1 MHKDY
6 WLYQEDVPEP
16 FAAHVYVFS
25 DGYIDISFYAE
36 YIPSRTYKDLH
47 VNAEYCEYMDVFDL
61 FAGLHDVAF
70 SANDIRQINELW
82 TRISK
87 DFNF

>member
-6 WLYQEDVPEP
+6 WLYQEDAQEP

-25 DGYIDISFYAE
+25 EGYMDISIYAE
-36 YIPSRTYKDLH
+36 YIPAKTHKDLH
-47 VNAEYCEYMDVFDL
+47 VNAEYGEYMDAFDL
-61 FAGLHDVAF
+61 FAGLYDVQL
-70 SANDIRQINELW
+70 SSDDIRQINELW
-82 TRISK
+82 MRISK

>member
-1 MHKDY
+1 MHKNY
-6 WLYQEDVPEP
+6 WLYQEDNL

-25 DGYIDISFYAE
+25 DGYMDISFYAE
-36 YIPSRTYKDLH
+36 HIPSKTHKDLH
-47 VNAEYCEYMDVFDL
+47 INVDYGEYMDAFDL
-61 FAGLHDVAF
+61 FAGLYDVAL
-70 SANDIRQINELW
+70 SSNDIRQINELW

>member
-6 WLYQEDVPEP
+6 WLYQEDAQEP

-25 DGYIDISFYAE
+25 EGYIDISIYAE
-36 YIPSRTYKDLH
+36 YIPAKTHKDLH
-47 VNAEYCEYMDVFDL
+47 VNAEYGEYMDAFDL
-61 FAGLHDVAF
+61 FAGLYDVRL
-70 SANDIRQINELW
+70 SSDDIRQINELW